1 MAILMKMR
9 SDSLLLLFALA
20 LACHVA
26 AQSPSRTRIAI
37 LNFGDASTG
46 QRAADNLV
54 AALAAHTELRVLDR
68 AESRDAARGS
78 GYNGSLNLTLAEA
91 RDLGAAMG
99 CDFYFIGDVQTL
111 RRSPSSGAFYYE
123 AYASLFL
130 VSTRSGKLVRW
141 DCPRFDAATMEA
153 AERALLTELNG
164 RAETYIA
171 SLHAV
176 QDTEQQERAHARQSD
191 SPAIEEAPDA
201 EIARAQN
208 MRLPQPY
215 RRLQPAYTAE
225 AARYEV
231 EAIVDVMVDLD
242 ADGEV
247 TRTEI
252 VRWAGYEL
260 DESTINTIRQLHFTP
275 ARRDNKPI
283 PLRVLLR
290 YNFRRGEKEKAVMN
304 DER

>member
-1 MAILMKMR
+1 MPSLIKIR
-9 SDSLLLLFALA
+9 SGSLLLLFTFA
-20 LACHVA
+20 LACNVA

-37 LNFGDASTG
+37 LTFGDTATG
-46 QRAADNLV
+46 QRATDK
-54 AALAAHTELRVLDR
+54 LAAAFAAHAELRVLDR

-78 GYNGSLNLTLAEA
+78 GYSGSLNLTLAEA

-99 CDFYFIGDVQTL
+99 CDFYFIGDAQTL

-130 VSTRSGKLVRW
+130 VSARSGQLVRW
-141 DCPRFDAATMEA
+141 DELRFDAPSTEA
-153 AERALLTELNG
+153 AERALLAELNG
-164 RAETYIA
+164 RAETYVA
-171 SLHAV
+171 SLRAA
-176 QDTEQQERAHARQSD
+176 QEMEQQARAHARQSD
-191 SPAIEEAPDA
+191 APAIEEAPDA

-208 MRLPQPY
+208 LRLPQPY

-231 EAIVDVMVDLD
+231 EAIVDVKVDLD

-247 TRTEI
+247 TRTEV
-252 VRWAGYEL
+252 VRWAGYGL

-290 YNFRRGEKEKAVMN
+290 YNFRRGEKAVTS
-304 DER
+304 DR